1 MKSLVLWMLDSQV
14 FCFDWDPWAMWNCQR
29 MMIVCTVH
37 GSYFWTLDTFLSL
50 LSSDDC
56 GDHAPLT
63 PCAWSLTTGGNV
75 SRAPAT
81 RAQAAH
87 RDHHQLSVGSR
98 HANFSHPWNS
108 SELEST
114 GDFDYFCACKYAKKI
129 KIMHSY
135 TFILKFIFNYGWF
148 DLWLKKIQWRDLR
161 PCDISSSTFWTVK
174 FKCIHENS
182 NVVNA
187 IQSKVTRYLL

>member
-1 MKSLVLWMLDSQV
+1 MKLSENDD
-14 FCFDWDPWAMWNCQR
+14 C
-29 MMIVCTVH
+29 VH

-50 LSSDDC
+50 LSPDDW
-56 GDHAPLT
+56 GDYAPLT

-75 SRAPAT
+75 SRAT
-81 RAQAAH
+81 RAQAA

-135 TFILKFIFNYGWF
+135 TLILKFIFNYG
-148 DLWLKKIQWRDLR
+148 
-161 PCDISSSTFWTVK
+161 
-174 FKCIHENS
+174 
-182 NVVNA
+182 
-187 IQSKVTRYLL
+187 